1 MVGGVDGLTL
11 ALLAIALLLSAF
23 FSSSETAFIS
33 LQRIRLRH
41 MERTGVRGVS
51 RVRRL
56 ADQSDRTLVTILIG
70 NNLVNT
76 AAAALGTVIAAA
88 VLGAEAAV
96 LAATIAITIL
106 LLIFGEITPKTV
118 ALRHS
123 ERLALLYAIPLDF
136 LAHLF
141 SPLTAL
147 LSRLASAVAAMAG
160 SSPARTAISRDE
172 IRTVIMMGE
181 ETGVLEREETEILRS
196 ALQLRNTVV
205 REVMVPRVEVVGIEA
220 NQTVE
225 SVARAVADK
234 GHTWMPVY
242 EGDLDH
248 IVGIVH
254 AKTVLVRYL
263 AGEKDRP
270 ASLIMRPALFTT
282 ETKKV
287 PSLLEEMREQQ
298 TQMAIVIDEYSGT
311 SGIVTLEDLLEEL
324 VGEITSEYGTERKLV
339 RSIGEREAVVEGAIS
354 IDDLNEAFGVD
365 LPAEGV
371 DTLGGF
377 VSQQLGRI
385 PASGD
390 HFTYQDLQFSVL
402 SVRAR
407 RVGTVRIER
416 IQAAD

>member
-1 MVGGVDGLTL
+1 MVEGPDGLTL
-11 ALLAIALLLSAF
+11 MLLAIALLLSAF

-41 MERTGVRGVS
+41 MERTGVRGMS

-76 AAAALGTVIAAA
+76 AAAALGTVIAAGL
-88 VLGAEAAV
+88 LGAEAAV
-96 LAATIAITIL
+96 LAATIGITIL

-123 ERLALLYAIPLDF
+123 ERLALLYAIPLDV
-136 LAHLF
+136 LVHLF
-141 SPLTAL
+141 SPLAAL
-147 LSRLASAVAAMAG
+147 LSRLASAVAAIAG
-160 SSPARTAISRDE
+160 PSPARSALSHDE

-181 ETGVLEREETEILRS
+181 ETGVLDREETEILRS

-205 REVMVPRVEVVGIEA
+205 REVMVPRVEVVGVEA
-220 NQTVE
+220 GETIDG
-225 SVARAVADK
+225 VARTVAEK

-254 AKTVLVRYL
+254 AKTVLVHHL
-263 AGEKDRP
+263 AGEHHRT
-270 ASLIMRPALFTT
+270 ASTIMRPALFTT

-287 PSLLEEMREQQ
+287 PSLLQEMREQQ

-324 VGEITSEYGTERKLV
+324 VGEITSEYGVERRLV
-339 RSIGEREAVVEGAIS
+339 RSIGEREAVVDGAIS
-354 IDDLNEAFGVD
+354 IDDLNEAFGID

-385 PASGD
+385 PNSGD
-390 HFTYQDLQFSVL
+390 RFSYQELQFTVL

-407 RVGTVRIER
+407 RVGTVRI
-416 IQAAD
+416 DKL

>member
-1 MVGGVDGLTL
+1 MGGVDGLTL
-11 ALLAIALLLSAF
+11 ILLALCLLLSAF
-23 FSSSETAFIS
+23 FSSSETAFVS
-33 LQRIRLRH
+33 LQRVRLRH
-41 MERTGVRGVS
+41 MERTGVSGVA

-76 AAAALGTVIAAA
+76 AAAALGTVIAAGL
-88 VLGAEAAV
+88 LGAEVAV
-96 LAATIAITIL
+96 LVATIAITIL
-106 LLIFGEITPKTV
+106 LLIFGEITPKTL

-123 ERLALLYAIPLDF
+123 ERLALLFAVPLDL

-147 LSRLASAVAAMAG
+147 LSGLASAVATLAG
-160 SSPARTAISRDE
+160 PSHGRSGLSHDE
-172 IRTVIMMGE
+172 IRTVIAMGE
-181 ETGVLEREETEILRS
+181 ETGVLTREETEILRS
-196 ALQLRNTVV
+196 ALQLRDTVV
-205 REVMVPRVEVVGIEA
+205 REVMVPRVEVVGVEA
-220 NQTVE
+220 SQTVE
-225 SVARAVADK
+225 SVARVVTEK

-254 AKTVLVRYL
+254 AKTVLVRYV
-263 AGEKDRP
+263 AGELHRT
-270 ASLIMRPALFTT
+270 ANAIMRPALFTT

-287 PSLLEEMREQQ
+287 TSLLQEMREQQ
-298 TQMAIVIDEYSGT
+298 TQMAVVIDEYSGT
-311 SGIVTLEDLLEEL
+311 SGIVTLEDLLEEV
-324 VGEITSEYGTERKLV
+324 VGEIASEFGVERRLV
-339 RSIGEREAVVEGAIS
+339 RSIGEREAVVDGAIS

-385 PASGD
+385 ANSGD
-390 HFTYQDLQFSVL
+390 RFTYQNLQFTVL
-402 SVRAR
+402 SVRVR
-407 RVGTVRIER
+407 RVGTVRIEKV
-416 IQAAD
+416 